1 MDERDT
7 LIRSCRSK
15 YRDSARRPISFMRK
29 ATMSVIAGNP
39 PADFAQA
46 SGKNGM
52 IEIVEMKTAQA
63 PRAPKAPSFLF
74 QNPENKSAPTNHSEI
89 PRNRPAPRMP
99 KTGYSQK
106 MNGPWGDASRGLA
119 NKG

>member
-1 MDERDT
+1 MSPAGDGTELVVERNT

-15 YRDSARRPISFMRK
+15 YRDSVRRPISFIRK

-46 SGKNGM
+46 SGRNGM
-52 IEIVEMKTAQA
+52 IEMREMNTKQA
-63 PRAPKAPSFLF
+63 PMAPRTPSFLF
-74 QNPENKSAPTNHSEI
+74 QNPENKSTQNSHSEV

-99 KTGYSQK
+99 KAG
-106 MNGPWGDASRGLA
+106 
-119 NKG
+119 